1 MRSKMPEPTETAQ
14 RELTVL
20 PGAEKLLKLWPKGQL
35 LPIFEIE
42 RTIASPYRFTFPP
55 KD

>member
-1 MRSKMPEPTETAQ
+1 MPEPADSVP
-14 RELTVL
+14 REPRNQLL
-20 PGAEKLLKLWPKGQL
+20 PGAEKLLKYFPEGQL

-42 RTIASPYRFTFPP
+42 KTIASPYRFAFPP

>member
-1 MRSKMPEPTETAQ
+1 MPEPIEPVQ
-14 RELTVL
+14 RDLTVQL
-20 PGAEKLLKLWPKGQL
+20 RPGGEKLLKFWPEGQL